1 MPKPTAPQ
9 YVMLGSTLNCQ
20 PELVVRAR
28 PPPYSGTQ
36 MSPSRPG
43 AARIASLPPAASV
56 LNFQNDT
63 PLSVLI
69 MKLPSDGL

>member
-1 MPKPTAPQ
+1 M
-9 YVMLGSTLNCQ
+9 NCQ

-28 PPPYSGTQ
+28 PPLYSGTQ

-43 AARIASLPPAASV
+43 AARIASLPQVDSV
-56 LNFQNDT
+56 LNFQNDA

-69 MKLPSDGL
+69 MKLPSDGLYT